1 MELLLDKIAIVTG
14 GANGIGKATVRKFVA
29 EGAKVAIWDLNDS
42 AGNELQAE
50 LAAGGAEV
58 IYKHVDTTRPEEIA
72 IAVADVKSKFGNI
85 DILINNAG
93 ITRDATLLKMTD
105 EQWQTV
111 IDVNLTG
118 VFNCIKGVAP
128 VMVEGGSGCI
138 VNASSVVGL
147 YGNFGQANYSATKG
161 GLIAMTKTLSKELGK
176 KGVRVNAVAP
186 GFILTDMVSAM
197 PPEVLDKMAAKVP
210 LSRLGKP
217 DDIANVYVFLCSDMA
232 AYINGATISVDGG
245 ISL

>member
-1 MELLLDKIAIVTG
+1 MEFLLDKIAIVTG
-14 GANGIGKATVRKFVA
+14 GSNGIGKATVRKFVA
-29 EGAKVAIWDLNDS
+29 EGAKVAIWDVSDA
-42 AGNELQAE
+42 AGKELQAE

-58 IYKHVDTTRPEEIA
+58 IYQHVDTTHPEEIEA
-72 IAVADVKSKFGNI
+72 AVAAVKAAYGRI

-93 ITRDATLLKMTD
+93 ITRDATLLKMTG

-118 VFNCIKGVAP
+118 VFNCIKEVAP
-128 VMVEGGSGCI
+128 IMVEHGSGCI
-138 VNASSVVGL
+138 INASSVVGL
-147 YGNFGQANYSATKG
+147 YGNFGQTNYSATKG
-161 GLIAMTKTLSKELGK
+161 GLIAMTKTLSKELGR

-197 PPEVLDKMAAKVP
+197 PPEVLEKMAAKVP
-210 LSRLGKP
+210 LNRLGQP

>member
-118 VFNCIKGVAP
+118 VFNCIKAVAP

-217 DDIANVYVFLCSDMA
+217 VMFGYGCIHQWCYDFSRWRYK
-232 AYINGATISVDGG
+232 
-245 ISL
+245 SLNYEYPTQ